1 MDSISASSS
10 TPNLDVLIQTF
21 DPLLEGGQPTPGQRE
36 HLYGLAHVFDLK
48 SARDSAEPAVV
59 WRDLR
64 EVLMRQRL
72 ASNESEPGGMIDPQT
87 VLVVEDDAE
96 IAGSLVE
103 GLVSAGHHV
112 VGPAANAG
120 VGAALADLHAIDVAL
135 IDINLASDG
144 DGVALA
150 RQLRG
155 RWDLKVVFLS
165 GDVSAMANNASDCD
179 AFIIKPYRTHDVLR
193 TLGELAA

>member
-1 MDSISASSS
+1 MDSISANNS
-10 TPNLDVLIQTF
+10 TLNLDVLIKTF
-21 DPLLEGGQPTPGQRE
+21 DPLLEGIGPTERQRD
-36 HLYGLAHVFDLK
+36 HLYGLANIFDLK
-48 SARDSAEPAVV
+48 SARDRAEPAVV

-64 EVLMRQRL
+64 DVLLRQRL
-72 ASNESEPGGMIDPQT
+72 ASEDGDTSGNVEPMT
-87 VLVVEDDAE
+87 VLVVEDDPD
-96 IAGSLVE
+96 IAGQLVE

-135 IDINLASDG
+135 IDINLAADG

-165 GDVSAMANNASDCD
+165 GDVSAMANNAAECD

-193 TLGELAA
+193 TLEELAA